1 MKRLVLLSLA
11 ALAACHGG
19 GGKPPPVNKTVK
31 DAEALVQKQTNDP
44 TVKFSDVQTVG
55 TAETQKT
62 CGYFTRRNAIGGTD
76 SVRFIAFG
84 NGNGGENPFIDDAVS
99 PYPLKKSDFAAA
111 WKACVRD
118 GYSDPDAPDP
128 AAAQKPKKGKKKDKF

>member
-1 MKRLVLLSLA
+1 MKRWVWVFVA

-19 GGKPPPVNKTVK
+19 GGKPAHVSKTVQ
-31 DAEALVQKQTNDP
+31 DAQTLVQKLTNDQ
-44 TVKFSDVQTVG
+44 TIKFNDVQTVG
-55 TAETQKT
+55 SDQTQKT

-84 NGNGGENPFIDDAVS
+84 NGNGGENPFIDDANS
-99 PYPLKKSDFAAA
+99 PYPLKKSDFAVA

-118 GYSDPDAPDP
+118 GYVDPNAADP
-128 AAAQKPKKGKKKDKF
+128 AADKKSKKKDRF